1 MTQLLDLNLPIQNPT
16 WIFFLVLLVILM
28 APLVFNRLR
37 IPHIIGMILA
47 GVLIGEHG
55 LNLLERDASFE
66 IFGKVGMYYIM
77 FLAGLE
83 IDMEGFK
90 QNLSRGIKFGILT
103 TVIPFAFGFVSGFWL
118 LGYPIATSL
127 LLACI
132 FGSHTLVSYPIIS
145 RYGLQRNPAVSISIA
160 ATMIALLTAL
170 LALAVLSGR
179 YRGTNDMWFW
189 TFFIIKFVAYFTG
202 LFFIFP
208 RIIRWFFQHF
218 RDRVVQFTFVITMV
232 FFAAV
237 MAELCGIE
245 GLVGA
250 FMAGLIFNRFIPRT
264 IPLMNRIEFVGN
276 ALFIPYFLVGVGML
290 VNLKPLFTDTTAM
303 LVALVIV
310 LFSTCSKL
318 IASHLAGLLFKF
330 SAPRRLMMFGL
341 TEAHAAG
348 AIAMVMV
355 GTNLEIAPGV
365 PLMSNAVLDGVV
377 VMILIS
383 CVISS
388 IATDAGARRLTLSE
402 SKDKTEDTDI
412 YHGDDEKIIV
422 TLKDPHSIENI
433 IHTAI
438 MMRNTRMNRGLIC
451 LNVVNDNDRHKTDEY
466 QKMSNECLAKAH
478 EICTSADVPVQV
490 QSRLAVNLVNG
501 VVHSLRENNA
511 SEIIIGMHRQLN
523 NDKSLLGSF
532 AQGLLQGMA
541 RQVIIV
547 RYNMPVNTIRKI
559 HVAVPND
566 AEYEEGFHRWVE
578 RLARMAEQ
586 IGCKVDY
593 WASGK
598 TLEAI
603 RSYNQK
609 YHKSLRGN
617 YMSKDSW
624 KDISPLRES
633 VNDDHLLVVVSAR
646 PDSVSYQKPMTK
658 LSKNLQ
664 EWFSSCN
671 LMVIFPDQLG
681 NNTDSFS
688 LFNPIN
694 QRS

>member
-1 MTQLLDLNLPIQNPT
+1 MTQFLDLNLPIQDPT

-37 IPHIIGMILA
+37 IPHLIGMIIA
-47 GVLIGEHG
+47 GVLVGEHG

-77 FLAGLE
+77 LLAGLE

-90 QNLSRGIKFGILT
+90 QNISRGMKFGALT
-103 TVIPFAFGFVSGFWL
+103 TLIPFAFGFVSGFYL
-118 LGYPIATSL
+118 LGYPAATSL

-160 ATMIALLTAL
+160 ATMIALLTTL
-170 LALAVLSGR
+170 LILAILSGS
-179 YRGTNDMWFW
+179 YRGDNGLWFW
-189 TFFIIKFVAYFTG
+189 TCFIIKFSAYFAG
-202 LFFIFP
+202 LFFLFP
-208 RIIRWFFQHF
+208 RIIRWFFKRF
-218 RDRVVQFTFVITMV
+218 RDRIVQFTFVITMV

-290 VNLKPLFTDTTAM
+290 VNLRPMFTDTSAM

-310 LFSTCSKL
+310 VFSTFSKFL
-318 IASHLAGLLFKF
+318 ASHVAGLSFGF

-341 TEAHAAG
+341 SEAHAAG

-355 GTNLEIAPGV
+355 GAGLQIAPGV
-365 PLMSNAVLDGVV
+365 PLMSNAVLNGVV
-377 VMILIS
+377 VMILVS
-383 CVISS
+383 CIISS
-388 IATDAGARRLTLSE
+388 IATDAGARRLTLAE
-402 SKDKTEDTDI
+402 TKGQAAKDGAYE
-412 YHGDDEKIIV
+412 GDDEKILV
-422 TLKDPHSIENI
+422 TLNDYDSIDNI
-433 IHTAI
+433 LHTAI
-438 MMRNTRMNRGLIC
+438 MMRNARMNRGLIC
-451 LNVVNDNDRHKTDEY
+451 LNVVNDNDRLNAEEN
-466 QKMSNECLAKAH
+466 QKKSKECLAKAH
-478 EICTSADVPVQV
+478 ELCTSADVPVQV

-501 VVHSLRENNA
+501 VVHALRENDA
-511 SEIIIGMHRQLN
+511 SEIIIGMHRQIDY
-523 NDKSLLGSF
+523 DKSLLGSF
-532 AQGLLQGMA
+532 AQGLLQGMS

-547 RYNMPVNTIRKI
+547 RYNMPVNTLRKI
-559 HVAVPND
+559 HVAVPDD
-566 AEYEEGFHRWVE
+566 AEFEKGFLRWVE

-586 IGCKVDY
+586 IGCKIDY
-593 WASGK
+593 YANGR
-598 TLEAI
+598 TLETI
-603 RSYNQK
+603 RSHNQK
-609 YHKSLRGN
+609 HHKSLRGS
-617 YMSKDSW
+617 YLRKDGWRDLSNLCDTV
-624 KDISPLRES
+624 KE
-633 VNDDHLLVVVSAR
+633 DHLLVVVSAR

-658 LSKNLQ
+658 LSKHLQ
-664 EWFSSCN
+664 EWFSHCS
-671 LMVIFPDQLG
+671 LMVIYPDQLG
-681 NNTDSFS
+681 NNSDSSS

-694 QRS
+694 